1 MDIDN
6 IISDVEHLI
15 TSRQLVLAKV
25 KKDYTNSVDETNE
38 LFSIAAT
45 LITETIDSLS
55 EIRTALLEFKGEQNV

>member
-45 LITETIDSLS
+45 LITETIDSLND
-55 EIRTALLEFKGEQNV
+55 IRTALLEFKGEQNV